1 MNRRK
6 PQINFQVENNMKM
19 LYDEAKAHG
28 HWVTR
33 LCAAGL
39 LLMIED
45 GVSRNRALSRLRDW
59 EAEYDAATEAEIRTF
74 VEGAGAEMRAAARGS
89 APARKSPRAKRKGS
103 RG

>member
-1 MNRRK
+1 MPKRK

-19 LYDEAKAHG
+19 LYDEAKVQG

-39 LLMIED
+39 LMMIED
-45 GVSRNRALSRLRDW
+45 AAVRARALSRLRDW
-59 EAEYDAATEAEIRTF
+59 EAEFDKASPAEIREF
-74 VEGAGAEMRAAARGS
+74 VEAAGAEMRAAARGS
-89 APARKSPRAKRKGS
+89 GRARKPQPAKKRAA

>member
-1 MNRRK
+1 MAKRK
-6 PQINFQVENNMKM
+6 PQINFQVENNMKL

-39 LLMIED
+39 LMMIED
-45 GVSRNRALSRLRDW
+45 ADVRARALSRLRDW
-59 EAEYDAATEAEIRTF
+59 EAEYEKASAAEIRAF
-74 VEGAGAEMRAAARGS
+74 VEDAGAEMRAAARGS
-89 APARKSPRAKRKGS
+89 VRARKSLPAKRKAA